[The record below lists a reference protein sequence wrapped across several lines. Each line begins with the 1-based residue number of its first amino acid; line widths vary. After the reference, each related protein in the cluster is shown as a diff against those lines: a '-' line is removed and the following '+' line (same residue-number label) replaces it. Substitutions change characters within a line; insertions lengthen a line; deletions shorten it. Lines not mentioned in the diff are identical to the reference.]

1 MGVLLVATYQK
12 FRKGIESFKVN
23 VYQHFE
29 TFIKH
34 RLKKKPSH

>member
-12 FRKGIESFKVN
+12 FRKGIELFKVN

-29 TFIKH
+29 TFITPF
-34 RLKKKPSH
+34 KKKPSH